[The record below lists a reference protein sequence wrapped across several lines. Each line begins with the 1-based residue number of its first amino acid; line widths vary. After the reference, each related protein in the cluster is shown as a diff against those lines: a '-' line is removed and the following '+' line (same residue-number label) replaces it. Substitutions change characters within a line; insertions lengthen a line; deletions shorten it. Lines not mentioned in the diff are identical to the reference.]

1 MEQSGRQADLAAVW
15 YTESRLMRRLGSRGR
30 VSLSPRSFLFFLR
43 VQDLLSSSPT
53 YCCINVSSER
63 ERERESPQREAAV
76 INKIN
81 SKPNIYTQARDEMSW
96 KQRTVSRLVTFRF
109 CLRNRGPTSHFDV
122 AAWIHEKTLSLR
134 GMSVTNW
141 FSPCR
146 CCGGGK
152 KGTTRGR
159 RAGKNGATCI
169 RCGTIMAERERE
181 RVGGVVAWRNFNSN
195 SQKRFAAKRNL
206 R

>member
-1 MEQSGRQADLAAVW
+1 M
-15 YTESRLMRRLGSRGR
+15 
-30 VSLSPRSFLFFLR
+30 
-43 VQDLLSSSPT
+43 LL
-53 YCCINVSSER
+53 YQRISER
-63 ERERESPQREAAV
+63 DGARSPQTPRREAAV

-81 SKPNIYTQARDEMSW
+81 SKPNTHRLGTKCRGNSVPASPVY
-96 KQRTVSRLVTFRF
+96 RLVTFRF

-152 KGTTRGR
+152 KGRRRGER
-159 RAGKNGATCI
+159 RRKEWSNVYSMWYDYG
-169 RCGTIMAERERE
+169 REGG

-206 R
+206 C